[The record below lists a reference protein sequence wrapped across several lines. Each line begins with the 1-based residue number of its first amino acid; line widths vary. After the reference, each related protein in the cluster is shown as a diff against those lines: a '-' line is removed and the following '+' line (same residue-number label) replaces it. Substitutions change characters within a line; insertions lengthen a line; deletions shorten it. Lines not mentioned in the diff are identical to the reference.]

1 MQPPPAPTYARVTLL
16 VAGRRVDLALPVDVA
31 LAELVPM
38 VLELAG
44 PPGGGRP
51 PVPWRIS
58 GVTGGPLPP
67 DATLDELGVLDGDLL
82 RLGPDT
88 PPTPPPVFDD
98 PVDAL
103 AAVAEP
109 GGSRERHRTAVIAV
123 PGIVLAAA
131 ALLSGVGSKD
141 PVTGPL
147 APTTI
152 LLAALGAVGALVA
165 AAVLTRVRGGTSAEA
180 RRRAAATVA
189 AHCAVPLAAVAGW
202 SALPG
207 PPGPARLLVAAAA
220 GGAAAALGQVAVR
233 LVAPALV
240 AAVVLAA
247 LVAATTAAGLRFP
260 LGVPALAALAGAV
273 ALCMGP
279 VVPRVAVRLGGLSRP
294 VVPTDAAGLV
304 SADTGPDLLSPEELS
319 DRAACARGH
328 LAGLCGGCAVAAA
341 VAAPVAAAPSG
352 WAGRTF
358 AAVVVAALL
367 LRSRGFADPG
377 PAAVHLAAGVMAGVA
392 LVGVVARS
400 ADAAVQLL
408 GALVLLL
415 GAAAGTAALARA
427 PAASPVARR
436 AVDLLD
442 GVLTAAAVPLALAAA
457 GVFALL
463 RAM

>member
-38 VLELAG
+38 VLELAS

-109 GGSRERHRTAVIAV
+109 GGSRDRHRTAVIAV

-152 LLAALGAVGALVA
+152 LLAALGAVGTLVA

-279 VVPRVAVRLGGLSRP
+279 WCRGSRCGSVACPVPWCPRTQRVSSRP
-294 VVPTDAAGLV
+294 TPGPTCCRPRSCPTVPPVREATLPACAAGAPSRLQWPRPWPPHR
-304 SADTGPDLLSPEELS
+304 ADGPDGRSPRS
-319 DRAACARGH
+319 SWPRSC
-328 LAGLCGGCAVAAA
+328 CAAA
-341 VAAPVAAAPSG
+341 DSPI
-352 WAGRTF
+352 
-358 AAVVVAALL
+358 
-367 LRSRGFADPG
+367 PG
-377 PAAVHLAAGVMAGVA
+377 PLPYT
-392 LVGVVARS
+392 S
-400 ADAAVQLL
+400 
-408 GALVLLL
+408 
-415 GAAAGTAALARA
+415 
-427 PAASPVARR
+427 
-436 AVDLLD
+436 
-442 GVLTAAAVPLALAAA
+442 
-457 GVFALL
+457 L
-463 RAM
+463 RA

>member
-16 VAGRRVDLALPVDVA
+16 VTGRRIDVALPVDVT

-38 VLELAG
+38 VLELARL
-44 PPGGGRP
+44 PGGGQP

-67 DATLDELGVLDGDLL
+67 DATLDELGVLHGDLL

-88 PPTPPPVFDD
+88 PPPPPPVFDD
-98 PVDAL
+98 AVDAL
-103 AAVAEP
+103 AAVAATGDP
-109 GGSRERHRTAVIAV
+109 RDPHRTTVIAV
-123 PGIVLAAA
+123 PCVVLAAA
-131 ALLSGVGSKD
+131 ALLGIGSKD
-141 PVTGPL
+141 PITGSL

-152 LLAALGAVGALVA
+152 LLAALGAAGALVA
-165 AAVLTRVRGGTSAEA
+165 AAVLTRVPGGTSAEA
-180 RRRAAATVA
+180 RRRAAAKVA
-189 AHCAVPLAAVAGW
+189 AHSAVPLATVAGW

-233 LVAPALV
+233 LVVPALV
-240 AAVVLAA
+240 AAMVLAT
-247 LVAATTAAGLRFP
+247 LVAATTAAGLWSP
-260 LGVPALAALAGAV
+260 LGVSALAALAGAV
-273 ALCMGP
+273 ALCTGP

-294 VVPTDAAGLV
+294 VVPVDTAGLV
-304 SADTGPDLLSPEELS
+304 AADTGPDLLSPAELS
-319 DRAACARGH
+319 DRAARARGH

-341 VAAPVAAAPSG
+341 VAAPVAAQSG

-367 LRSRGFADPG
+367 LRGRGFADPG
-377 PAAVHLAAGVMAGVA
+377 LAAVHLAAGVMAGVA
-392 LVGVVARS
+392 LVGVVTRA
-400 ADAAVQLL
+400 ADAAGQLL

-415 GAAAGTAALARA
+415 AAAAGTAALARA

-442 GVLTAAAVPLALAAA
+442 GVLTATAVPLALAAA
-457 GVFALL
+457 GVFTLL
-463 RAM
+463 RAL

>member
-1 MQPPPAPTYARVTLL
+1 M
-16 VAGRRVDLALPVDVA
+16 
-31 LAELVPM
+31 
-38 VLELAG
+38 
-44 PPGGGRP
+44 
-51 PVPWRIS
+51 
-58 GVTGGPLPP
+58 
-67 DATLDELGVLDGDLL
+67 
-82 RLGPDT
+82 
-88 PPTPPPVFDD
+88 
-98 PVDAL
+98 
-103 AAVAEP
+103 
-109 GGSRERHRTAVIAV
+109 
-123 PGIVLAAA
+123 
-131 ALLSGVGSKD
+131 
-141 PVTGPL
+141 
-147 APTTI
+147 
-152 LLAALGAVGALVA
+152 
-165 AAVLTRVRGGTSAEA
+165 
-180 RRRAAATVA
+180 
-189 AHCAVPLAAVAGW
+189 
-202 SALPG
+202 
-207 PPGPARLLVAAAA
+207 
-220 GGAAAALGQVAVR
+220 
-233 LVAPALV
+233 
-240 AAVVLAA
+240 VLAA

-273 ALCMGP
+273 ALCAGP
-279 VVPRVAVRLGGLSRP
+279 VVPRVAVRLGGLSHP

-319 DRAACARGH
+319 DRAARARGH

-392 LVGVVARS
+392 LVGVVARA
-400 ADAAVQLL
+400 ADAAGQLL
-408 GALVLLL
+408 GALALLL

>member
-1 MQPPPAPTYARVTLL
+1 VQPPPGPIYARVTLL
-16 VAGRRVDLALPVDVA
+16 VAGRRVDVALPVDVT

-38 VLELAG
+38 VLELAR
-44 PPGGGRP
+44 PPGGRRP

-88 PPTPPPVFDD
+88 PPPPPPVFDD

-103 AAVAEP
+103 AAVAAP
-109 GGSRERHRTAVIAV
+109 GGSRDRHRPAVIAV

-141 PVTGPL
+141 PITRSL
-147 APTTI
+147 APATI

-180 RRRAAATVA
+180 RRRAAAKVA

-207 PPGPARLLVAAAA
+207 PPGPARLLVAATA

-247 LVAATTAAGLRFP
+247 LVAAATAAGLRFP
-260 LGVPALAALAGAV
+260 LGVPALTTLAGAV
-273 ALCMGP
+273 ALCTGP
-279 VVPRVAVRLGGLSRP
+279 VVPRVAVRLGRLSRP
-294 VVPTDAAGLV
+294 VVPMDAAGLV
-304 SADTGPDLLSPEELS
+304 AADTGPDLLSPEELS
-319 DRAACARGH
+319 DRAARARGH
-328 LAGLCGGCAVAAA
+328 LAGVCGGCAVAAA

-358 AAVVVAALL
+358 GAVVVAALL

-377 PAAVHLAAGVMAGVA
+377 PAAVHIAAGVMAGVA
-392 LVGVVARS
+392 LVGVVARA
-400 ADAAVQLL
+400 ADAPGQLL

-463 RAM
+463 RAL